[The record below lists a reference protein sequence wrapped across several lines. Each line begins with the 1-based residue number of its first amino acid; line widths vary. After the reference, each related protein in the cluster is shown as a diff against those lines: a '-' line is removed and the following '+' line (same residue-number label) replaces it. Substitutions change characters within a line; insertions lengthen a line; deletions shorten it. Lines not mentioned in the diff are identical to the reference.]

1 MLKDYFM
8 IGQIS
13 SAELGIVLQSP
24 ISFSAPEPKVSTIS
38 VPGRSGDLVFD
49 DGGYNNIT
57 GKASCYVLDLADV
70 SARMGKINGLL
81 NKARGYQRLFVSND
95 PNHYR
100 MARIAN
106 VTNFETR
113 LNRLAPFEIEFDC
126 KPQRFLIDCPPVS
139 VNASPGTIY
148 NPTDFDALPVLTISG
163 SGSGSVTIGDKTIT
177 ITRLVDGMSIDCE
190 SQNAYNGSENLNGAI
205 QCDDFPTIAPGR
217 NTVQF
222 TGGVTAVKIL
232 PRWWEL

>member
-8 IGQIS
+8 LGKIN
-13 SAELGIVLQSP
+13 SADLGIVLQSP
-24 ISFSAPEPKVSTIS
+24 ISFSAPAPKVSTVS

-49 DGGYNNIT
+49 DGGYENIT

-70 SARMGKINGLL
+70 SARIGKINGLL

-95 PNHYR
+95 PDHYR
-100 MARIAN
+100 MVRITN

-126 KPQRFLIDCPPVS
+126 KPQRFLIECPAVS
-139 VNASPGTIY
+139 VKASTGTIY

-163 SGSGSVTIGDKTIT
+163 SGSGTVTIGDKTIT
-177 ITRLVDGMSIDCE
+177 ITRIVNEMSIDCE

-205 QCDDFPTIAPGR
+205 QCDDFPIIAPGR

-222 TGGVTAVKIL
+222 TGGVTGIKII